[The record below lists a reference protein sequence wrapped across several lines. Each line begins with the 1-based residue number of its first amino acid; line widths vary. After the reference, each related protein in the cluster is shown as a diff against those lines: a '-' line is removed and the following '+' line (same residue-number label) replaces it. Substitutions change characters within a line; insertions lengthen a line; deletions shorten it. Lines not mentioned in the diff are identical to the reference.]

1 MIPLGSA
8 DSERF
13 ASLLDLE
20 DDAKEAMAEIEI
32 EGMTPGEAIRHL
44 NDLKV
49 DLLNSLEECLPCL
62 GWRHMPDEEIQREH
76 ELGNGYAEIILRA
89 RKAIALAKGESV

>member
-1 MIPLGSA
+1 MIVLGSP
-8 DSERF
+8 DSKRF
-13 ASLLDLE
+13 AALLELE
-20 DDAKEAMAEIEI
+20 DDTKEAMVEIEL

-62 GWRHMPDEEIQREH
+62 GWEHGDLEELQREH
-76 ELGNGYAEIILRA
+76 ELGNGYAELIIRA
-89 RKAIALAKGESV
+89 RKAIALAKGDQQ

>member
-32 EGMTPGEAIRHL
+32 EGMSPGEDIRHL

-49 DLLNSLEECLPCL
+49 DLLEALVALTEDAFPQFTGGCV
-62 GWRHMPDEEIQREH
+62 GTFDI
-76 ELGNGYAEIILRA
+76 
-89 RKAIALAKGESV
+89 RKGAYEKALVAIARAKGESS